1 MIVNMIMKREKRSN
15 GGSQDESRERKEERR
30 EKREE
35 RRVKIQEDRYDNG
48 GNVIVCISLPSFSYN
63 IEMV

>member
-1 MIVNMIMKREKRSN
+1 MAEVKTRA
-15 GGSQDESRERKEERR
+15 ERGK
-30 EKREE
+30 KREE
-35 RRVKIQEDRYDNG
+35 KRVKIQEDRYDNG